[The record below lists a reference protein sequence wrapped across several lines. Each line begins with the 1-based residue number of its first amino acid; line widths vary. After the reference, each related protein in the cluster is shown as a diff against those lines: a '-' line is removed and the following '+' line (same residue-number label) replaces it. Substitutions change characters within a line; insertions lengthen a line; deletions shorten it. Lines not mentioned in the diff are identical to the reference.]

1 MFSPELQRMRGSLFV
16 NREDQLSFMY
26 SADLPF
32 MPQWASIDVERGEIY
47 IGTGEDDD
55 SQGVGVKLEKI
66 EQKIY
71 ERVLKEKKILL
82 VHFQNGDIRQ
92 PDMAIWVPLM
102 VAHQH
107 SSV

>member
-1 MFSPELQRMRGSLFV
+1 MFHPELQRMRGSLFV

-32 MPQWASIDVERGEIY
+32 TPQWASIDVERGEIY
-47 IGTGEDDD
+47 IGTGEDED
-55 SQGVGVKLEKI
+55 SQGVGIKLQNIEK
-66 EQKIY
+66 KIY

-92 PDMAIWVPLM
+92 PDQAVWVPLM
-102 VAHQH
+102 VSHQY